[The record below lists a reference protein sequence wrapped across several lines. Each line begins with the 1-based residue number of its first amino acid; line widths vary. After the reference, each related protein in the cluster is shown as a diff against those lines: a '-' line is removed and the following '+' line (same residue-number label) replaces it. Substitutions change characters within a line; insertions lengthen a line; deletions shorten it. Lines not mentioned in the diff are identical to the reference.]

1 MLYLDALKFE
11 PVANIIHTY
20 IYHRKLVLLGDSL
33 NLRNLLLEKYQLQP
47 EYIATSVESNL
58 KKGKEY
64 RMLSDFANKSDEYY
78 ICIPFLQY
86 NENLKKKIESYGYKE
101 FKDFVF
107 TYHKGITL
115 PPGTK
120 NYMDE
125 YGNKVI
131 STGSFQVIL
140 LSVAGNNVVN
150 VDDKVVARGNSN
162 IIMEECG
169 GEIQIEKDSRV
180 GFDAHFE
187 VFSHSK
193 IFIHEKSSFANN
205 FTARASAGSVIDIGR
220 DSMFS
225 YDIEMYA
232 GDGHSIFDVESHERV
247 NECYPHNEKNDI
259 IIGQHVWAG
268 LRCTIL
274 SGRIGKN
281 SIIGAGAVVKG
292 ELPQNCVAVGNP
304 AVVKKIGVTWSRNP
318 YAKSIRECGEEFE
331 NI

>member
-1 MLYLDALKFE
+1 MSQSPILY
-11 PVANIIHTY
+11 IHTY

-169 GEIQIEKDSRV
+169 GEIQIEKDSRF

-232 GDGHSIFDVESHERV
+232 GDGHSILMWNHMKE
-247 NECYPHNEKNDI
+247 
-259 IIGQHVWAG
+259 
-268 LRCTIL
+268 
-274 SGRIGKN
+274 
-281 SIIGAGAVVKG
+281 
-292 ELPQNCVAVGNP
+292 
-304 AVVKKIGVTWSRNP
+304 
-318 YAKSIRECGEEFE
+318 
-331 NI
+331 

>member
-11 PVANIIHTY
+11 PVANIINKY
-20 IYHRKLVLLGDSL
+20 IKHRKLVLLGDSL

-47 EYIATSVESNL
+47 VYIATSVKSNL
-58 KKGKEY
+58 EKGKEY
-64 RMLSDFANKSDEYY
+64 RMLSDFANKADEYY

-86 NENLKKKIESYGYKE
+86 SEELKARIESYGYEE

-131 STGSFQVIL
+131 STGTFKVTL
-140 LSVAGNNVVN
+140 LSLAGNNVVN
-150 VDDKVVARGNSN
+150 VDENVIARGNSD
-162 IIMEECG
+162 IIMEESN
-169 GEIQIEKDSRV
+169 GEIQIEKECRF
-180 GFDAHFE
+180 GFNAHFE

-193 IFIHEKSSFANN
+193 VLVHEKSSFAND
-205 FTARASAGSVIDIGR
+205 FTARASAGSVIDIGK
-220 DSMFS
+220 DCMFS

-232 GDGHSIFDVESHERV
+232 GDGHSIFDVESHMRV
-247 NECYPHNEKNDI
+247 NECFPHNKKNDI
-259 IIGQHVWAG
+259 IIGEHVWGG

-274 SGRIGKN
+274 SGKIGKN

-292 ELPQNCVAVGNP
+292 KFPEYCVAVGNP
-304 AVVKKIGVTWSRNP
+304 AVIKKTGVTWSRNP
-318 YAKSIRECGEEFE
+318 YAKSISECGDEFK

>member
-150 VDDKVVARGNSN
+150 VDDKVVAR
-162 IIMEECG
+162 
-169 GEIQIEKDSRV
+169 
-180 GFDAHFE
+180 
-187 VFSHSK
+187 
-193 IFIHEKSSFANN
+193 
-205 FTARASAGSVIDIGR
+205 ASAGSVIDIGR

>member
-169 GEIQIEKDSRV
+169 GEIQIEKDSRF

-193 IFIHEKSSFANN
+193 IFIHEK
-205 FTARASAGSVIDIGR
+205 
-220 DSMFS
+220 
-225 YDIEMYA
+225 
-232 GDGHSIFDVESHERV
+232 
-247 NECYPHNEKNDI
+247 
-259 IIGQHVWAG
+259 
-268 LRCTIL
+268 
-274 SGRIGKN
+274 
-281 SIIGAGAVVKG
+281 
-292 ELPQNCVAVGNP
+292 
-304 AVVKKIGVTWSRNP
+304 
-318 YAKSIRECGEEFE
+318 
-331 NI
+331 

>member
-1 MLYLDALKFE
+1 MRL
-11 PVANIIHTY
+11 
-20 IYHRKLVLLGDSL
+20 
-33 NLRNLLLEKYQLQP
+33 
-47 EYIATSVESNL
+47 
-58 KKGKEY
+58 
-64 RMLSDFANKSDEYY
+64 
-78 ICIPFLQY
+78 
-86 NENLKKKIESYGYKE
+86 
-101 FKDFVF
+101 
-107 TYHKGITL
+107 
-115 PPGTK
+115 
-120 NYMDE
+120 
-125 YGNKVI
+125 
-131 STGSFQVIL
+131 
-140 LSVAGNNVVN
+140 N

-169 GEIQIEKDSRV
+169 GEIQIEKDSRF